1 MEKNKLY
8 LFPYGQDKC
17 HTAYSFQIMYIFTQ
31 LLHYQ
36 DHMLFSSFYSLT
48 LQNPKSPSCALAVLT
63 SPGLPYHTQVC
74 RVSASPRASTFA
86 CSGLLQDLVLC
97 QEIFLD
103 ILGYSAPLIRLQ
115 VQLMLVIPVFQT
127 QMKGTGEKDPCCS
140 VPLPGLSGA
149 QVWAAM
155 AAHGILPAWFAAPVR
170 SSHFLG

>member
-48 LQNPKSPSCALAVLT
+48 LQNPKSPSCALAVPT
-63 SPGLPYHTQVC
+63 SPGLPNHTHVC
-74 RVSASPRASTFA
+74 RVSASPKPSTFA

-97 QEIFLD
+97 QEIFLG
-103 ILGYSAPLIRLQ
+103 ILGYSCSSYTTTGQINTCNPS
-115 VQLMLVIPVFQT
+115 IPNT
-127 QMKGTGEKDPCCS
+127 NEGYRRKRS
-140 VPLPGLSGA
+140 VLLSASAWAFWSPGLSSSGST
-149 QVWAAM
+149 W
-155 AAHGILPAWFAAPVR
+155 HPPSLFTAPVR